1 MPTDMCGECSV
12 RFYAKQQ
19 FLACSGPCN
28 RRYHFKCIGVG
39 QAEYEVLMQSGLN
52 AYKCTE
58 CTRRRRTSS
67 NDNPDTDDDRHDRA
81 NVSRLSAPSESAAN
95 ESAPWETADLVRLL
109 HNMSTQLEVLTAEV
123 KSLKSE
129 NNFLRSEIGLL
140 NKTVLER
147 LPLAA
152 RPHASFAAAVR
163 SSESSAGRPP
173 LNAAAVQRPPLG
185 EGATLEP
192 NDSLADGD
200 VPTVAFQVPG
210 LRRDARSAATVPDE
224 DGFIPVMRKRRS
236 PTSTGT
242 AKSEKVQAV
251 PRQPPMKALFV
262 SRLHPNTSV
271 SDIEDL
277 ITPFLERK
285 CVSVTKLKPKY
296 HSYSSFH
303 IACSQSDFEILNK
316 SELWPEGSIFHQF
329 FGKLDSSRT
338 YVVES
343 ETAVNA

>member
-1 MPTDMCGECSV
+1 
-12 RFYAKQQ
+12 
-19 FLACSGPCN
+19 
-28 RRYHFKCIGVG
+28 
-39 QAEYEVLMQSGLN
+39 MQSGLS

-81 NVSRLSAPSESAAN
+81 NVSRLSHPSESAAN
-95 ESAPWETADLVRLL
+95 GSAPWETADLVRLL
-109 HNMSTQLEVLTAEV
+109 HSMSTKLEVLTAEV

-129 NNFLRSEIGLL
+129 NTFLVSEIGLL
-140 NKTVLER
+140 NKRVLER

-152 RPHASFAAAVR
+152 KPHASFAAAVR
-163 SSESSAGRPP
+163 SSESSARRPP
-173 LNAAAVQRPPLG
+173 LNAAAVQRPSLG

-200 VPTVAFQVPG
+200 VPSVAFQVPG
-210 LRRDARSAATVPDE
+210 LRRDARPAATVPDK
-224 DGFIPVMRKRRS
+224 DGFIPVLRSRRS

-242 AKSEKVQAV
+242 AKFEKVLYIHAV

-262 SRLHPNTSV
+262 SRLHPKTSV
-271 SDIEDL
+271 SDIEDP

-303 IACSQSDFEILNK
+303 IACNQSDFEILNK

-329 FGKLDSSRT
+329 FWQTGQFANLCGRI
-338 YVVES
+338 
-343 ETAVNA
+343 